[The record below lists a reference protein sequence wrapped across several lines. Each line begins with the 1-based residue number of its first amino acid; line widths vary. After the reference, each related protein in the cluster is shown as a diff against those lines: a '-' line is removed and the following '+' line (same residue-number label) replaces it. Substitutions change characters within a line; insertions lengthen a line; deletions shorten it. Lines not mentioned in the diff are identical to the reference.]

1 MINPFTLQ
9 SKILKLQQDV
19 LQPLY
24 TMHSSQEKGRHDWL
38 MAETA
43 KVIERNRGFLEEVSR
58 SSFIAAIF
66 TIVKLFGGADQLS
79 HDDFNRFTRYV
90 NDGGLE
96 AMVKMLMSVDKEKT
110 FLEELASL
118 PRHIREN
125 APLML
130 TKSAELHEDFIEGY
144 FRQQYGGLEA
154 TPFKLQDNR
163 LKSTTF
169 IQNLA
174 AIAEK
179 SWQNESEI

>member
-1 MINPFTLQ
+1 MINPFSLQ
-9 SKILKLQQDV
+9 SKISKLQNDV

-24 TMHSSQEKGRHDWL
+24 TMHSGQEGSRHEWL

-43 KVIERNRGFLEEVSR
+43 KVIERNRPFLEEVSR

-96 AMVKMLMSVDKEKT
+96 SMVKMLLSVDKEKT
-110 FLEELASL
+110 FLDELASL
-118 PRHIREN
+118 PQHIREN

-130 TKSAELHEDFIEGY
+130 TKSAELHDDFIEGY
-144 FRQQYGGLEA
+144 FRQQYGGPGA
-154 TPFKLQDNR
+154 VPIKLQNNR
-163 LKSTTF
+163 LKSTAF
-169 IQNLA
+169 IQHLA
-174 AIAEK
+174 DIAEK
-179 SWQNESEI
+179 AWQNESEK